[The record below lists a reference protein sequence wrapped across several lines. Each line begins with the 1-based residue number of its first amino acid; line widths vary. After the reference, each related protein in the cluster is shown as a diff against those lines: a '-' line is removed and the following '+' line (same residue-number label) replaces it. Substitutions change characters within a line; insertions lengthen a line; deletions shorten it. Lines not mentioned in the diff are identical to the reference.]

1 MTAIPIT
8 PFDQARLWIR
18 RNPRMHRMVRLV
30 FASTLLRLMT
40 WYREHGSVRYD
51 RWINRNDTLSSADI
65 QAIRTHIAALAVRPV
80 ISIVMPACNPPAEH
94 LRASIASV
102 QDQLWPEWELCICHD
117 GTPELHAGR
126 IPGEIATLDARI
138 KYIQRETSAGP
149 GAASNDALRLAGGEW
164 VVVLHPGDL
173 LAPHALYEIGLAAT
187 DSAPQVIY
195 SDQDRIDES
204 GRRFDPWFK
213 PDFDPDLLLTQNTI
227 GHGGAY
233 RTDMI
238 RALGGFPRD
247 PQGDPE
253 YDLALRAVAAAGGQ
267 AVHHISSILYHAR
280 GKAGSSEGLPPAGQP
295 SPPAVREY
303 LNATGQSGC
312 RPAHT
317 APGGA
322 RFVWPVPDPVPL
334 VSIIVPTRDKSEL
347 LGPCVDGIL
356 NRTDYPAIEVLIADN
371 GSREPETLALF
382 AQWGGDP
389 RVRVIPMPG
398 PFNYSRLNNRAVAL
412 ARGEIVV
419 LLNNDTE
426 IIGPGWLREMVSHA
440 IRPGV
445 GAVGAKLLYE
455 DNTIQHAG
463 ILLGIGWP
471 YGVAGHVYRGK
482 GRDETGPFGQLSVVR
497 AASAVTAACL
507 AVRRDLFLEIGGL
520 DERNLMVAFND
531 VDLCLRLRSAGHR
544 NVWTPFAELY
554 HKESASRGED
564 MEHGK
569 FQRFQAEID
578 FMRSRWAK
586 ELDNDPFWNPN
597 LSINSLRRVLAQRV
611 RREKSWSA
619 YLRGRQRVSPAP

>member
-8 PFDQARLWIR
+8 PLDQARLWIR

-40 WYREHGSVRYD
+40 WYREHSSVRYD

-65 QAIRTHIAALAVRPV
+65 QAIRTHIAALPVRPL

-102 QDQLWPEWELCICHD
+102 QDQLWTEWELCICHD
-117 GTPELHAGR
+117 GTPEPRAGR
-126 IPGEIATLDARI
+126 ILGTMAARDTRIEYIARDPS
-138 KYIQRETSAGP
+138 EGP
-149 GAASNDALRLAGGEW
+149 GTASNAALRLARGEW
-164 VVVLHPGDL
+164 VVLLHPGDL
-173 LAPHALYEIGLAAT
+173 LAPHALYEIGLAAA
-187 DSAPQVIY
+187 DSALQVMY

-233 RTDMI
+233 RTDLI
-238 RALGGFPRD
+238 RTLGGFPQD

-253 YDLALRAVAAAGGQ
+253 HDLALRAVAAAGGR

-280 GKAGSSEGLPPAGQP
+280 GQAGAGEGLPPAGNP
-295 SPPAVREY
+295 SPLAVREY
-303 LNATGQSGC
+303 LDATGQSGC
-312 RPAHT
+312 RPGHT
-317 APGGA
+317 ASGVP

-334 VSIIVPTRDKSEL
+334 VSIIVPTRDKSDL
-347 LGPCVDGIL
+347 LGPCVEGIL

-371 GSREPETLALF
+371 GSQEPETLALF
-382 AQWGGDP
+382 GQWRGDP
-389 RVRVIPMPG
+389 RVRIIPMPG
-398 PFNYSRLNNRAVAL
+398 PFNYSRINNQAVAL

-471 YGVAGHVYRGK
+471 YGVAGHVYRGN
-482 GRDETGPFGQLSVVR
+482 GRDEAGPFGQLSVVR

-531 VDLCLRLRSAGHR
+531 VDLCLRLCSAGYR

-564 MEHGK
+564 MEHEK
-569 FQRFQAEID
+569 FRRFQAEID

-586 ELDNDPFWNPN
+586 QLDHDPFWNPN
-597 LSINSLRRVLAQRV
+597 LSVNSLRRVLTHRI

-619 YLRGRQRVSPAP
+619 YLGDRPRVARAP